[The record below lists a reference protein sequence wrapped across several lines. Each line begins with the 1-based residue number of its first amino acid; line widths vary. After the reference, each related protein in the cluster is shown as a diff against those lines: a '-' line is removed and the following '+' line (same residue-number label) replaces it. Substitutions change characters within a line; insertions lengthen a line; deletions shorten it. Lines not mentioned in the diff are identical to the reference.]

1 MIFIILSVLLLL
13 LIGAYLFLRKLG
25 GGNFPW
31 IKFYLKGKESGFAFK
46 EINLLRVIAVEN
58 RMKDPTSLF
67 WSIKQ
72 LDRSIKG
79 LILKFRSKGQEETPH
94 ATMMVSKL
102 FQFRKR
108 VEFSKPK
115 YNLGLKS
122 SKEIAPRQRIK
133 ISLPNMLPF
142 SSIVIDNLRR
152 YIAVSYPKGPKLPFG
167 FSWKGQIVGIN
178 FWREGDAGYYY
189 QTKVIGDYS
198 DKKYPILHLAHKD
211 NVMRTQMRRSVRAD
225 VGVPAYIFPLASIT
239 NATEEIEEG
248 SGLRCYLIDI
258 SSDGAAIIVGGRAKV
273 GLPIKYQFNL
283 GEHKIV
289 MIGVVKSTN
298 FDEKKNRSLLHIQA
312 KEPSKRIKNIIES
325 FVYNIFGEQQETK
338 LSNAPKI

>member
-1 MIFIILSVLLLL
+1 MVYIILSIIFVLLVAA
-13 LIGAYLFLRKLG
+13 ILFLRKLG

-58 RMKDPTSLF
+58 RIKDPTSLF

-72 LDRSIKG
+72 LDRSIRG
-79 LILKFRSKGQEETPH
+79 LILKFRSKGQEETPQ

-108 VEFSKPK
+108 VEFNKPK

-122 SKEIAPRQRIK
+122 SREISARQRIK
-133 ISLPNMLPF
+133 IALPNMLPF

-152 YIAVSYPKGPKLPFG
+152 YMAISYPKGPKLPFG
-167 FSWKGQIVGIN
+167 FSWKGQLIGVN

-189 QTKVIGDYS
+189 QSKVLGDYS
-198 DKKYPILHLAHKD
+198 DKKYPILHLGHKD
-211 NVMRTQMRRSVRAD
+211 NVMRTQMRKSIRAE
-225 VGVPAYIFPLASIT
+225 VGTSAFIFPLSSIT
-239 NATEEIEEG
+239 NATEEVEQNA
-248 SGLRCYLIDI
+248 GLRCYLIDI

-283 GEHKIV
+283 GEYKIV
-289 MIGVVKSTN
+289 MIGVVKSAN
-298 FDEKKNRSLLHIQA
+298 YDEKKNRSLLHIQA
-312 KEPSKRIKNIIES
+312 REPSKRIKNIIES
-325 FVYNIFGEQQETK
+325 FVYNLFGEQQG
-338 LSNAPKI
+338 AKIHNHSK